1 MNVLVRVKIRVRAR
15 DYSGGISASCFFSIQ
30 YTFVVDFVFLFA
42 CQKYILMLIVT
53 SL

>member
-1 MNVLVRVKIRVRAR
+1 MRAR

-30 YTFVVDFVFLFA
+30 YTFVVLFFLLVK
-42 CQKYILMLIVT
+42 KYILMLIVT

>member
-1 MNVLVRVKIRVRAR
+1 MITAEEPPPCV
-15 DYSGGISASCFFSIQ
+15 SFSIQ
-30 YTFVVDFVFLFA
+30 YTFVVVLIFFFLFA